1 MSEMGDQ
8 RHTQTDQTDTPEQT
22 QARARMFLV
31 LSPVAF
37 VFCWIL
43 ARAQDASS
51 RDALIIA
58 AAGFVMCL
66 FFSVHYRLRGARASD
81 DMFWLNIIFHLFR
94 R

>member
-1 MSEMGDQ
+1 MDDSQNSKSEQD
-8 RHTQTDQTDTPEQT
+8 DTAERYRRG
-22 QARARMFLV
+22 ARLLLI
-31 LSPVAF
+31 LSPAAF

-43 ARAQDASS
+43 ARVQDASN

-58 AAGFVMCL
+58 AAGFLMCL

-81 DMFWLNIIFHLFR
+81 DMFWLNIIFHIFR

>member
-1 MSEMGDQ
+1 MDDQ
-8 RHTQTDQTDTPEQT
+8 RQIQSEQDNTDERHRRG
-22 QARARMFLV
+22 ARLFLI
-31 LSPVAF
+31 LSPAAF

-43 ARAQDASS
+43 ARVQDASN

-66 FFSVHYRLRGARASD
+66 FFSLHYRLRGARASD
-81 DMFWLNIIFHLFR
+81 DMFWLNIIFHIFR